1 MNTDT
6 NAEPTYME
14 QIAKSSPDIHSNN
27 VAQRKAFIEKKKID
41 AGLLTKA
48 HHSLIHL
55 KEVVIIPT

>member
-14 QIAKSSPDIHSNN
+14 QIEKSSPDIHSNN

-48 HHSLIHL
+48 HHS
-55 KEVVIIPT
+55 